1 MVDSLERCTAKE
13 IQDNS
18 RNFTTLLAL
27 ADGQVSVGTGS
38 DDDLHDAGT
47 HVEAG
52 AESHV
57 RILARPRGENEAVA
71 RADVR
76 DGNLLVDIAAYHH
89 CVGAD
94 HD

>member
-1 MVDSLERCTAKE
+1 MFDSLERSTAKG
-13 IQDNS
+13 IQNNS
-18 RNFTTLLAL
+18 RYFTILLAL
-27 ADGQVSVGTGS
+27 ADRQVSVGAGS
-38 DDDLHDAGT
+38 DDDLHDVGA

-57 RILARPRGENEAVA
+57 RILARPRGENETGA

>member
-13 IQDNS
+13 IQNNS
-18 RNFTTLLAL
+18 RYFTFLLAL
-27 ADGQVSVGTGS
+27 ADRQVRVGAGS
-38 DDDLHDAGT
+38 DDDLHDAGA

-52 AESHV
+52 AESYV
-57 RILARPRGENEAVA
+57 RILARPRGENEAGA